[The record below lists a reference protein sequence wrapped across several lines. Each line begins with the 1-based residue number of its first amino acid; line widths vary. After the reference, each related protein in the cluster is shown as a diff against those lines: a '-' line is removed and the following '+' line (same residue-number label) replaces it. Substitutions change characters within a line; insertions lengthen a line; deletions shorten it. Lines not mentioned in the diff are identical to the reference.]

1 MSFLFGVNRIF
12 TLKEY
17 GLYYDR
23 NSGTYMTYN
32 QDTNTYE
39 FYSKVEV
46 PVNNTPEDEE
56 ERKRKS
62 KIRETKKVSLPLI
75 YIITNVF
82 VLFFDFQVNYY
93 YSDMKTITNSFTK
106 LQLTDQRCVALGT

>member
-1 MSFLFGVNRIF
+1 
-12 TLKEY
+12 
-17 GLYYDR
+17 
-23 NSGTYMTYN
+23 MTYN
-32 QDTNTYE
+32 QDTKTYE

-46 PVNNTPEDEE
+46 PVNTPENEE

-82 VLFFDFQVNYY
+82 FSTFRFSGKLLLFRYEDNYQF
-93 YSDMKTITNSFTK
+93 IH
-106 LQLTDQRCVALGT
+106 